1 MMSELSIYIHWPY
14 CLSKCP
20 YCDFNSHVSDKKI
33 DQEEFLELIKT
44 EIDYHSKY
52 IDNKKISSI
61 FFGGGTPSLMDPN
74 IIDRILAH
82 LSGRCNI
89 ENDTEITMEANPTS
103 VELQKFRDYSNTGI
117 NRISIGVQSL
127 DNNDLKNL
135 GRTHTAELAI
145 KAIGIAQKYFGSVS
159 IDLMYARPGQN
170 KEAWKLELEK
180 ALSLQTQHLSLY
192 QLTIEP
198 NTIYEKLYKSGKI
211 KLPNEALSNEL
222 YQITEEICHKF
233 SLKKYEISNFS
244 KEGFECKHNLNY
256 WSCGE
261 WIGIGPGAHSRVK
274 EKDLKR
280 RSLINEYDPY
290 TWGQRIRNHGHSMIE
305 NSVLTD
311 EQNQDEYIVM
321 SMRTRAGLNI
331 NKFEKLGGKLN
342 MDNINLLISNGYLR
356 RGKTEENI
364 EVTRKGSLVCDSII
378 SSLAD

>member
-20 YCDFNSHVSDKKI
+20 YCDFNSHVADKKI

-61 FFGGGTPSLMDPN
+61 FFGGGTPSLMDPS
-74 IIDRILAH
+74 IIERILTH
-82 LSGRCNI
+82 LSGLCNI

-127 DNNDLKNL
+127 DNDDLKNL

-145 KAIGIAQKYFGSVS
+145 EAIGIAQKYFESVS
-159 IDLMYARPGQN
+159 IDLIYARPGQN
-170 KEAWKLELEK
+170 EKAWKLELER

-211 KLPNEALSNEL
+211 NLPNESLSNEL

-244 KEGFECKHNLNY
+244 KRGFECKHNLNY

-261 WIGIGPGAHSRVK
+261 WIGIGPGAHSRVR
-274 EKDLKR
+274 EKNKKR
-280 RSLINEYDPY
+280 
-290 TWGQRIRNHGHSMIE
+290 
-305 NSVLTD
+305 
-311 EQNQDEYIVM
+311 
-321 SMRTRAGLNI
+321 
-331 NKFEKLGGKLN
+331 
-342 MDNINLLISNGYLR
+342 
-356 RGKTEENI
+356 
-364 EVTRKGSLVCDSII
+364 
-378 SSLAD
+378 